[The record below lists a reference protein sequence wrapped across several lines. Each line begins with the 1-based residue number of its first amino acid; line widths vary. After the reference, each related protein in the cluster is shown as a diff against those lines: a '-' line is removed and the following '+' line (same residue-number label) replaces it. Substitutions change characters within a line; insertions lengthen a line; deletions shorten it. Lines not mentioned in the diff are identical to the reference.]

1 MSYVLGF
8 GVVLDI
14 HDLLSRNEA
23 ITLVDLE
30 KRTEEIGLTILTY
43 KTLAFVA
50 FEESLRF
57 PVGKIHSSI
66 DDFLKSYR
74 PTKQDSRILSI
85 CTGKTA
91 RWFIFPI

>member
-23 ITLVDLE
+23 DLE